1 MDFFQHQERARR
13 KTGLL
18 VLYFILAVIAIVV
31 CVNLAV
37 LLALFWGDFQTVS
50 PSQWFTHPFIHWIT
64 GLTLAVMLF
73 GCLLKLWQLRNGGQG
88 LAEMLGARHITM
100 DSTATGEKQLINVV
114 EEMSIAS
121 GIPAPQ
127 LYVLDKETAINAFVA
142 GFRPSETVLVVTQG
156 TLNELNRDELQGVIA
171 HEFSHI
177 FNADMRLNL
186 RLLAVL
192 AGILA
197 LGKVGEYLI
206 RGQRRSSF
214 SRSSSN
220 RKGGGGLVFAGLALM
235 VIGYVG
241 LFFGRLIKAAIS
253 RQRELLADASAVQ
266 FTRNPAGL
274 GGALIKIRNGDGSHL
289 ATPHAEDMSHM
300 CFGET
305 LHFRLRNLLGTHP
318 PLDERLSAIGSDW
331 VARARSR
338 ARDTST
344 HGPQSPA
351 AAGPVAPQ
359 GASAFAGGSSS
370 IEDSSTPPAAAPAH
384 STSLPPS
391 QRVGT
396 VSEPD
401 MGYARSLLE
410 AIPEDLRRQIRS
422 PQSAESVLYALILS
436 TSTSDT
442 ESLLDALNVSGERQA
457 LVTLSETIRALGSR
471 LRLPLIDLALPV
483 LKPLPADN
491 RARIL
496 AHLTALIEVD
506 NRYTFFE
513 WALVG
518 LAHQQLGEQSG
529 KNRRTRFRRYGALA
543 AELQLLFSVLTW
555 ASGAE
560 DGEARTLFQRSTH
573 GLLPAGRTLL
583 PLTHCGS
590 HKLGHAVDRLADLSP
605 LLKGPVID
613 AAADLV
619 LADGKVQVQE
629 AELLRTIAALLE
641 CPLPPLFAS

>member
-37 LLALFWGDFQTVS
+37 LLTLFWGDFQSVS

-64 GLTLAVMLF
+64 GLTLAVMVF

-100 DSTATGEKQLINVV
+100 DSTGTQEKQLINVV

-127 LYVLDKETAINAFVA
+127 LYVLDNETAINAFVA

-214 SRSSSN
+214 SRSSSS

-274 GGALIKIRNGDGSHL
+274 GGALIKIRNGNGSHL

-338 ARDTST
+338 ARDTGS
-344 HGPQSPA
+344 GPASPA
-351 AAGPVAPQ
+351 TPRPAAPQ
-359 GASAFAGGSSS
+359 GAAAFAGGSTVP
-370 IEDSSTPPAAAPAH
+370 EDTKPPVAATPSTA
-384 STSLPPS
+384 PS

-410 AIPEDLRRQIRS
+410 AIPDDLRRQIRS

-442 ESLLDALNVSGERQA
+442 ESLLNALNISDERQD
-457 LVTLSETIRALGSR
+457 LMILSQTIGALGSR

-483 LKPLPADN
+483 LKPLPADS

-496 AHLTALIEVD
+496 SHLTALIEVD

-543 AELQLLFSVLTW
+543 AEIQLLFSVLTW

-560 DGEARTLFQRSTH
+560 NEEARTLFQRSTH

-590 HKLGHAVDRLADLSP
+590 HKLGHAVDGLADLSP

-629 AELLRTIAALLE
+629 TELLRTIAALLE

>member
-37 LLALFWGDFQTVS
+37 LLALFWGDFQSVS
-50 PSQWFTHPFIHWIT
+50 PGQWFSHPFIHWIT

-100 DSTATGEKQLINVV
+100 DSTATREKQLINVV

-156 TLNELNRDELQGVIA
+156 TINELNRDELQGVIA

-220 RKGGGGLVFAGLALM
+220 RKGGGGLIFAGLALM

-274 GGALIKIRNGDGSHL
+274 GGALIKIRNGNGSHL

-338 ARDTST
+338 ARDTGT

-359 GASAFAGGSSS
+359 GASAFAGGSTPEGSS
-370 IEDSSTPPAAAPAH
+370 PPPAAAPAH
-384 STSLPPS
+384 STSLSPS

-442 ESLLDALNVSGERQA
+442 ESLLDALNVSDQRQA
-457 LVTLSETIRALGSR
+457 LVTLSETISGLGSR

-496 AHLTALIEVD
+496 SHLTALIEVD

-518 LAHQQLGEQSG
+518 LAHQQLGDHSG

-560 DGEARTLFQRSTH
+560 NEEARTLFQRSTH

>member
-37 LLALFWGDFQTVS
+37 LLTLFWGDFQSVS

-64 GLTLAVMLF
+64 GLTLAVMVF

-100 DSTATGEKQLINVV
+100 DSTATQEKQLINVV

-127 LYVLDKETAINAFVA
+127 LYVLDNETAINAFVA

-206 RGQRRSSF
+206 RGQRRSSL
-214 SRSSSN
+214 SRSSSS

-241 LFFGRLIKAAIS
+241 LFFGHLIKAAIS

-274 GGALIKIRNGDGSHL
+274 GGALIKIRNGNGSHL

-338 ARDTST
+338 ARDTGS
-344 HGPQSPA
+344 GPASPA
-351 AAGPVAPQ
+351 MPSPAAPQ
-359 GASAFAGGSSS
+359 GAAAFAGGSTVP
-370 IEDSSTPPAAAPAH
+370 EDAKSPEAPTLSST
-384 STSLPPS
+384 PS

-410 AIPEDLRRQIRS
+410 AIPDDLRRQIRS

-442 ESLLDALNVSGERQA
+442 ESLLNALNISDERQD
-457 LVTLSETIRALGSR
+457 LMTLSQTIGALGSR

-483 LKPLPADN
+483 LKPLPADS

-496 AHLTALIEVD
+496 SHLTALIEVD

-560 DGEARTLFQRSTH
+560 NEEARTLFQRSTH

-590 HKLGHAVDRLADLSP
+590 HKLGHAVDGLADLSP

-629 AELLRTIAALLE
+629 TELLRTIAALLE

>member
-18 VLYFILAVIAIVV
+18 VLYFVLAVIAIVV
-31 CVNLAV
+31 CVNLA
-37 LLALFWGDFQTVS
+37 LLLTLFWADFQSVEQAS
-50 PSQWFTHPFIHWIT
+50 RWFTHPFTYWIS
-64 GLTLAVMLF
+64 GLTLAVMIF
-73 GCLLKLWQLRNGGQG
+73 GCLIKLWQLRNGGKG
-88 LAEMLGARHITM
+88 LADMLGARHIPM
-100 DSTATGEKQLINVV
+100 DSTDSSEKQLINVV

-127 LYVLDKETAINAFVA
+127 LYVLDKESGINAFVA

-156 TLNELNRDELQGVIA
+156 TLEELHRDELQGVIA

-186 RLLAVL
+186 RLLTVL

-206 RGQRRSSF
+206 RGRRRSS
-214 SRSSSN
+214 SS
-220 RKGGGGLVFAGLALM
+220 RKGGGLFFAGLALM
-235 VIGYVG
+235 VIGYLG

-274 GGALIKIRNGDGSHL
+274 GGALIKIRNGNGSHL

-305 LHFRLRNLLGTHP
+305 LRFRLRNLLGTHP
-318 PLDERLSAIGSDW
+318 PLDERLSALGSDW

-338 ARDTST
+338 ARDTSNN
-344 HGPQSPA
+344 GPEGPT
-351 AAGPVAPQ
+351 AAGPAAPQ
-359 GASAFAGGSSS
+359 GASAFAGGSTSPGASS
-370 IEDSSTPPAAAPAH
+370 PSPAPA
-384 STSLPPS
+384 PPLTTS

-396 VSEPD
+396 VSESD

-410 AIPEDLRRQIRS
+410 AIPDDLRRQLRS

-442 ESLLDALNVSGERQA
+442 ESLLAALNITDERQTLVA
-457 LVTLSETIRALGSR
+457 LSQKIDALGSR

-483 LKPLPADN
+483 LKSLPADA
-491 RARIL
+491 RASIL
-496 AHLTALIEVD
+496 AHLTALIQVD
-506 NRYTFFE
+506 DRYTFFE

-518 LAHQQLGEQSG
+518 LAQQQLGDHSS

-543 AELQLLFSVLTW
+543 AELQLLFSVLIW

-560 DGEARTLFQRSTH
+560 AEEARTLFQRSTH

-583 PLTHCGS
+583 PLTHCAS
-590 HKLGHAVDRLADLSP
+590 HKLSHAMDRLADLSP

-629 AELLRTIAALLE
+629 AELLRTVSALLE
-641 CPLPPLFAS
+641 CPLPPLFAR

>member
-18 VLYFILAVIAIVV
+18 VLYFVLAVIAIVV

-37 LLALFWGDFQTVS
+37 LLALFWGDFHSVS
-50 PSQWFTHPFIHWIT
+50 ASQWFTHPFIHWIT
-64 GLTLAVMLF
+64 GLTFAVMVF

-100 DSTATGEKQLINVV
+100 DSTATREKQLINVV

-274 GGALIKIRNGDGSHL
+274 GGALIKIRNGNGSHL

-344 HGPQSPA
+344 HDPQSPA
-351 AAGPVAPQ
+351 AAGPVPPQ
-359 GASAFAGGSSS
+359 GASPFAGGSSS
-370 IEDSSTPPAAAPAH
+370 LEGSSPQPAAAPAH
-384 STSLPPS
+384 YTSRSTS

-410 AIPEDLRRQIRS
+410 AIPDDLRRQIRS

-442 ESLLDALNVSGERQA
+442 ESLLDALKVSGERQA
-457 LVTLSETIRALGSR
+457 LVTLSETISALGSR

-483 LKPLPADN
+483 LKPLPAEA

-496 AHLTALIEVD
+496 AHLTTLIQVD
-506 NRYTFFE
+506 DRYTFFE

-518 LAHQQLGEQSG
+518 LARQQLGDHSG

-560 DGEARTLFQRSTH
+560 DGEARALFQRSTH

-590 HKLGHAVDRLADLSP
+590 HKLDQAVDRLADLSP

-629 AELLRTIAALLE
+629 SELLRTIAALLE